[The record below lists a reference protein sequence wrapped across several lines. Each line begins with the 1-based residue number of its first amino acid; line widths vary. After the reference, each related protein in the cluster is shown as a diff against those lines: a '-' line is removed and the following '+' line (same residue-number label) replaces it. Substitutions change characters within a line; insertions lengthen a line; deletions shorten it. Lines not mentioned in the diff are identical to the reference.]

1 MRINTTE
8 HPNPYIATAEG
19 DGFVVVHSHSPKLLG
34 TKFFTWGMMERGA
47 FQMDFMA
54 AADYENDQCNPE
66 AYDPWCDAY
75 EVCFYVAHPWLVP
88 S

>member
-1 MRINTTE
+1 MRITTE

-19 DGFVVVHSHSPKLLG
+19 DGFVVVHSHTPIAGHQVLHVG
-34 TKFFTWGMMERGA
+34 HDGA
-47 FQMDFMA
+47 RCFQMDFMA

-75 EVCFYVAHPWLVP
+75 EVCFYVAHP